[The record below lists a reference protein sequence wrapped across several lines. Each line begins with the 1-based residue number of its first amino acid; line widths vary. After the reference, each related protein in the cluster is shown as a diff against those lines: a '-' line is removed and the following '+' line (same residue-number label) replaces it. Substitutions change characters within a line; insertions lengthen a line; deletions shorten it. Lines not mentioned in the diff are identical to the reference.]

1 MKGSKQDL
9 ASISEINSLLRRKVD
24 SLKMNLSL
32 IQEKANNRIIKLKK
46 IIKELKIE
54 NENLQ
59 IKLQKEKDKNR
70 KIKNKISL
78 FQAEPQANKSLSF
91 VAKQNDNLKKIL
103 DDKELEIEA
112 AKTKINEMHIE
123 NENLKLQINQLQ
135 SLQTDGEINKQT
147 NSNVLAILENAL
159 NTETNNIKLLNEQR
173 NNLFSL
179 VLKLLDLSGEINKTP
194 IPKSTSDLKKEEKNE
209 NKVNETSIINLFR
222 KINNIIGFHNDKETE
237 TDIMKMED
245 TICENIKRLY
255 NKTIELDE
263 KLPNSAPSNIGIYN
277 DLLLHQLKG
286 AVDFIMSLSNSK
298 RFDKRTIL
306 EKCTDID
313 GFIQK
318 ISNPNDIQNYKNFPP
333 SYPSVFNSSSN
344 NYVRNQLECIFE
356 NVSDQDLK
364 TKSPFKEFYTLF
376 ECVLTVNSLLFEKNN
391 EIDEHLHNVLALNE
405 KEEADKLRYQKMY
418 HDKILYLSSK
428 ISSHLQLNEILS
440 YDNNNQQAQVFLK
453 DNQNKYENSLE
464 ENIDILCDQNNL
476 LNDKVK
482 DLEFQNSELKKQFDS
497 NLDVKQLQIKI
508 IDLESELR
516 SQKSRVK
523 RKASRDEKLI
533 QSLKIELEKRN
544 MYQQKNSLLEN
555 ENKELKEKINK
566 YKSLKNLN
574 INLANKLKEAERKN
588 QIFKLKQKELES
600 SNQRIKRCYEE
611 SNLKLAEFKERTEK
625 FERKKNQLKLENEKL
640 NIQMRTD
647 IPQLKEQN
655 NKLEQEYK
663 NLLSEQNQKN
673 FDLKIKNNLLEKQ
686 IEDINELKAKCHKEI
701 AHANLEKKNAKL
713 ELLDSQNALQQYKTQ
728 FNERLEQMKNKH
740 ESQIKMYIN
749 EFEQCKQILY
759 NFLVDHNNEN
769 YNHLNSNES
778 IVSIVNQ
785 LIKLYN
791 PKYIKDYQM
800 CTSILSNENEKYK
813 QMKKIYNIQ
822 KSKLLINE
830 NTTKN
835 NEMKNNE
842 CYPLF
847 VKLTKF
853 TNEYEKTQKMLEVQ
867 TKEANKLHYEMQKNL
882 NHSKTNEEDVIFYKN
897 LLEKL
902 RKRLASLFLS
912 LNKGK
917 IIPPNDIEALII
929 AIEEATYIS
938 KVKPDNAFMIIEILR
953 TEKQILTNGYIQ
965 KVLNN
970 MNRATSLKLSNQLK
984 TENLTNINI
993 NCLMLP
999 NNIQIHLR
1007 SLIYVALFSRRLAVI
1022 SGNIHLQYVIN
1033 K

>member
-46 IIKELKIE
+46 VIKELKIE

-59 IKLQKEKDKNR
+59 IKLEKEKDKNR
-70 KIKNKISL
+70 KIKNKITL

-123 NENLKLQINQLQ
+123 NENLKLQINQFQ

-194 IPKSTSDLKKEEKNE
+194 IPKSTSDLKKGEKNE

-625 FERKKNQLKLENEKL
+625 FERKKK
-640 NIQMRTD
+640 
-647 IPQLKEQN
+647 
-655 NKLEQEYK
+655 
-663 NLLSEQNQKN
+663 S
-673 FDLKIKNNLLEKQ
+673 IK
-686 IEDINELKAKCHKEI
+686 A
-701 AHANLEKKNAKL
+701 
-713 ELLDSQNALQQYKTQ
+713 
-728 FNERLEQMKNKH
+728 
-740 ESQIKMYIN
+740 
-749 EFEQCKQILY
+749 
-759 NFLVDHNNEN
+759 
-769 YNHLNSNES
+769 
-778 IVSIVNQ
+778 
-785 LIKLYN
+785 
-791 PKYIKDYQM
+791 
-800 CTSILSNENEKYK
+800 
-813 QMKKIYNIQ
+813 
-822 KSKLLINE
+822 
-830 NTTKN
+830 
-835 NEMKNNE
+835 
-842 CYPLF
+842 
-847 VKLTKF
+847 
-853 TNEYEKTQKMLEVQ
+853 
-867 TKEANKLHYEMQKNL
+867 
-882 NHSKTNEEDVIFYKN
+882 
-897 LLEKL
+897 
-902 RKRLASLFLS
+902 
-912 LNKGK
+912 
-917 IIPPNDIEALII
+917 
-929 AIEEATYIS
+929 
-938 KVKPDNAFMIIEILR
+938 
-953 TEKQILTNGYIQ
+953 
-965 KVLNN
+965 
-970 MNRATSLKLSNQLK
+970 
-984 TENLTNINI
+984 
-993 NCLMLP
+993 
-999 NNIQIHLR
+999 
-1007 SLIYVALFSRRLAVI
+1007 
-1022 SGNIHLQYVIN
+1022 
-1033 K
+1033 